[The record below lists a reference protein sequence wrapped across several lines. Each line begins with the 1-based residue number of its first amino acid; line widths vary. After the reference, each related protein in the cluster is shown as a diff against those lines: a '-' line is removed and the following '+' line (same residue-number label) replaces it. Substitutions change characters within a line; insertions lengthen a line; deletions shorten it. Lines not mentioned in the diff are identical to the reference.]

1 MSDVHR
7 YLYSRAYLTHNF
19 WGPIPE
25 QHSTAAFSSEYYE
38 GILKNANLEEPADI
52 TGTER
57 WRSISDLRKL
67 GPSAVE
73 YLIINLW
80 DSDKKVR
87 LAAVDALG
95 EIGDQRAYEHL
106 VRMLGDP
113 DHDVR
118 FACVVALGT
127 MGDARAIKPLSEA
140 CKDKNGFVRTIAL
153 EMMEKLKARQSS

>member
-1 MSDVHR
+1 MNV
-7 YLYSRAYLTHNF
+7 
-19 WGPIPE
+19 
-25 QHSTAAFSSEYYE
+25 
-38 GILKNANLEEPADI
+38 KLEEPAEM

-67 GPSAVE
+67 GPSAVD
-73 YLIINLW
+73 YLIINLR

-95 EIGDQRAYEHL
+95 EIGDRRAYEHL

-118 FACVVALGT
+118 FACVVALGA
-127 MGDARAIKPLSEA
+127 MGDEQAMCPLTVA
-140 CKDKNGFVRTIAL
+140 CNDKNGFVRAVAQ
-153 EMMEKLKARQSS
+153 EMLEKLKARQSS

>member
-1 MSDVHR
+1 MNV
-7 YLYSRAYLTHNF
+7 
-19 WGPIPE
+19 
-25 QHSTAAFSSEYYE
+25 
-38 GILKNANLEEPADI
+38 KLEEPAEM

-67 GPSAVE
+67 GPSAVD
-73 YLIINLW
+73 YLIINLR

-95 EIGDQRAYEHL
+95 EIGDRRAYEHL

-118 FACVVALGT
+118 FACVVALGA
-127 MGDARAIKPLSEA
+127 MGDEQAMGPLTVA
-140 CKDKNGFVRTIAL
+140 CNDTNGFVRAVAQEIL
-153 EMMEKLKARQSS
+153 EKLKARQSS

>member
-1 MSDVHR
+1 MHV
-7 YLYSRAYLTHNF
+7 
-19 WGPIPE
+19 
-25 QHSTAAFSSEYYE
+25 
-38 GILKNANLEEPADI
+38 KLEEPVDL

-73 YLIINLW
+73 YLIVNLR

-95 EIGDQRAYEHL
+95 EIGDRRAYEHL

-118 FACVVALGT
+118 FACVVALGAIGDEQA
-127 MGDARAIKPLSEA
+127 MGPLSEA
-140 CKDKNGFVRTIAL
+140 CNDKNGFVRAVAQ
-153 EMMEKLKARQSS
+153 EMLEKLKTRQSS

>member
-1 MSDVHR
+1 M
-7 YLYSRAYLTHNF
+7 
-19 WGPIPE
+19 
-25 QHSTAAFSSEYYE
+25 
-38 GILKNANLEEPADI
+38 NANLEEPADKA
-52 TGTER
+52 GMER

-106 VRMLGDP
+106 IRMLDDP

-118 FACVVALGT
+118 FACVVALGS
-127 MGDARAIKPLSEA
+127 MGDKRAIGPLSEA
-140 CKDKNGFVRTIAL
+140 CNDKNGYVRTIAQ
-153 EMMEKLKARQSS
+153 EMVEKLKAKHPA

>member
-1 MSDVHR
+1 MNV
-7 YLYSRAYLTHNF
+7 
-19 WGPIPE
+19 
-25 QHSTAAFSSEYYE
+25 
-38 GILKNANLEEPADI
+38 KLEEPAEM

-67 GPSAVE
+67 GPSAVD
-73 YLIINLW
+73 YLIINLR

-95 EIGDQRAYEHL
+95 EIGDRRAYEHL

-118 FACVVALGT
+118 FACVVALGA
-127 MGDARAIKPLSEA
+127 MGDEQAMGPLTKA
-140 CKDKNGFVRTIAL
+140 CRDKNGFVRAVAQ
-153 EMMEKLKARQSS
+153 EMLEKLKTRQSS

>member
-1 MSDVHR
+1 MDISHTQFFGVN
-7 YLYSRAYLTHNF
+7 T
-19 WGPIPE
+19 G
-25 QHSTAAFSSEYYE
+25 AAEYCLFSSEGKE
-38 GILKNANLEEPADI
+38 WIFVNAKLEEPADI
-52 TGTER
+52 PGTER
-57 WRSISDLRKL
+57 WRSISDLRRL

-127 MGDARAIKPLSEA
+127 MGDDRAIGPLSEA
-140 CKDKNGFVRTIAL
+140 CKDKNGFVRTIAQ
-153 EMMEKLKARQSS
+153 EMVEKLKALQSS

>member
-1 MSDVHR
+1 M
-7 YLYSRAYLTHNF
+7 
-19 WGPIPE
+19 GPILE
-25 QHSTAAFSSEYYE
+25 QQNTAVFSSEYKE
-38 GILKNANLEEPADI
+38 VIFVNAKLEEPADM

-95 EIGDQRAYEHL
+95 AIGDQRAYEHL
-106 VRMLGDP
+106 VRMLDDP

-118 FACVVALGT
+118 FACVVALGS
-127 MGDARAIKPLSEA
+127 MGDERAIGPLSEA
-140 CKDKNGFVRTIAL
+140 CKDKNGFVRSIAQ
-153 EMMEKLKARQSS
+153 EMVGKLKARQMT

>member
-1 MSDVHR
+1 MSV
-7 YLYSRAYLTHNF
+7 
-19 WGPIPE
+19 
-25 QHSTAAFSSEYYE
+25 
-38 GILKNANLEEPADI
+38 KMEEPAEM

-95 EIGDQRAYEHL
+95 EIGDQRAYEPL

-127 MGDARAIKPLSEA
+127 IGDERSIGPLSEA
-140 CKDKNGFVRTIAL
+140 CKDKNGFVRAVAQ
-153 EMMEKLKARQSS
+153 EMLEKLKARRSS

>member
-1 MSDVHR
+1 M
-7 YLYSRAYLTHNF
+7 
-19 WGPIPE
+19 
-25 QHSTAAFSSEYYE
+25 
-38 GILKNANLEEPADI
+38 NAKLEEPADN

-95 EIGDQRAYEHL
+95 EIGDNRAYEHL
-106 VRMLGDP
+106 VRMLSDQ

-118 FACVVALGT
+118 FASVVALGN
-127 MGDARAIKPLSEA
+127 MGDVRAIGPLCEA
-140 CKDKNGFVRTIAL
+140 CQDENGFVRTIAL
-153 EMMEKLKARQSS
+153 EMVDKLKARQST

>member
-1 MSDVHR
+1 MNV
-7 YLYSRAYLTHNF
+7 
-19 WGPIPE
+19 
-25 QHSTAAFSSEYYE
+25 
-38 GILKNANLEEPADI
+38 KLEEPAEM

-67 GPSAVE
+67 GPSAVD
-73 YLIINLW
+73 YLIINLR

-95 EIGDQRAYEHL
+95 EIGDRRAYEHL

-118 FACVVALGT
+118 FACVVALGA
-127 MGDARAIKPLSEA
+127 MGDEQAMGPLTVA
-140 CKDKNGFVRTIAL
+140 CNDTNGFVRAVAQ
-153 EMMEKLKARQSS
+153 EMLEKLKARQSS